1 MGGLRWTRRS
11 LAKIAEHLHTCGYKV
26 SKTTVGKWLKSRNYS
41 LRKNCK
47 SISRVSPPGRKEQI
61 DSIKNLMEYCRIHHI
76 PMISVDTKKKELIGR
91 FSNKGRILCKRPIEV
106 NDHDF
111 PSHAIGKA
119 VPYGIYDV
127 HAHRGSVYVGDS
139 SDTPQFAVECIT
151 QWFRTVGKTAYP
163 NAKRLVILADCGG
176 SNSNRARAWKYFLQ
190 KTLCAPYQ
198 LQVTVAHYPSG
209 LSKWNPIEHRM
220 FSAISLNWEGR
231 PLDSWETIINYIKAT
246 TDKSGLTIDAVRV
259 TKQDQTGIKI
269 SKQQMGEIHLKLGKL
284 YPQWN
289 YDIYPCSAKMG

>member
-47 SISRVSPPGRKEQI
+47 SISRVSPPGRKEQM

-119 VPYGIYDV
+119 VPYGFMMYMLIV
-127 HAHRGSVYVGDS
+127 EASMSEIPVIHHNLPWSASHNGSG
-139 SDTPQFAVECIT
+139 P
-151 QWFRTVGKTAYP
+151 
-163 NAKRLVILADCGG
+163 
-176 SNSNRARAWKYFLQ
+176 
-190 KTLCAPYQ
+190 
-198 LQVTVAHYPSG
+198 
-209 LSKWNPIEHRM
+209 
-220 FSAISLNWEGR
+220 
-231 PLDSWETIINYIKAT
+231 
-246 TDKSGLTIDAVRV
+246 
-259 TKQDQTGIKI
+259 
-269 SKQQMGEIHLKLGKL
+269 
-284 YPQWN
+284 
-289 YDIYPCSAKMG
+289 

>member
-1 MGGLRWTRRS
+1 M
-11 LAKIAEHLHTCGYKV
+11 
-26 SKTTVGKWLKSRNYS
+26 
-41 LRKNCK
+41 
-47 SISRVSPPGRKEQI
+47 

-151 QWFRTVGKTAYP
+151 QWFRTVGKTACDSG
-163 NAKRLVILADCGG
+163 RLRGIQQQSSTGMEVFFTK
-176 SNSNRARAWKYFLQ
+176 N
-190 KTLCAPYQ
+190 TL
-198 LQVTVAHYPSG
+198 
-209 LSKWNPIEHRM
+209 
-220 FSAISLNWEGR
+220 
-231 PLDSWETIINYIKAT
+231 
-246 TDKSGLTIDAVRV
+246 
-259 TKQDQTGIKI
+259 
-269 SKQQMGEIHLKLGKL
+269 
-284 YPQWN
+284 
-289 YDIYPCSAKMG
+289 